1 MVRGVLLL
9 PALLLALVSTPIRA
23 EDPAPF
29 SLEAWQQAADSKAPE
44 WSRRDL
50 LDQFAAT
57 TTINGMTREE
67 LRRRLGAPG
76 IAEAIYFPGE
86 GPQGG
91 IDFYR
96 LSAKNEDSFRVDYD
110 AEGKVTGNV
119 IEASPLRL
127 HHLQGCFAGDGV
139 RGCRDF
145 GRRVETFRP
154 PLGAILA
161 PIRKSSIWRE
171 SRITP

>member
-9 PALLLALVSTPIRA
+9 PALLLALVSTPIHA

-119 IEASPLRL
+119 IEASPCVCTICKDASPATASVAAATLDAVLKPSTR
-127 HHLQGCFAGDGV
+127 HW
-139 RGCRDF
+139 
-145 GRRVETFRP
+145 
-154 PLGAILA
+154 A
-161 PIRKSSIWRE
+161 PSWHR
-171 SRITP
+171 

>member
-1 MVRGVLLL
+1 
-9 PALLLALVSTPIRA
+9 
-23 EDPAPF
+23 
-29 SLEAWQQAADSKAPE
+29 
-44 WSRRDL
+44 
-50 LDQFAAT
+50 
-57 TTINGMTREE
+57 MTREE

-145 GRRVETFRP
+145 GRHVETFRP